1 MDETN
6 NNSIGGIDEL
16 DLDISVINENE
27 LEKAVGKPVD
37 EGNTAGNTTGNNK
50 GSGENLQPETSSTG
64 EDTTAITENTSTT
77 DTQVEEGM
85 TVIIDEVECTVN
97 ANGEAVD
104 ANGVVV
110 KTKGE
115 LAALVASA
123 QTTEPSVLETLQ
135 TRFGTDFKDEN
146 GNTIV
151 FEDTPEGLASYVDT
165 VLKNNVEQ
173 TKGAVIDSLFK
184 TYPVLEQVYTHI
196 KLNGSLDNFNVIP
209 DRNGVTIDKDSEE
222 QQIAVIKEEWELQG
236 KKGNVKGY
244 IDYLKAAGILYDTA
258 VESNKT
264 VAEIYDARR
273 AEKEAELAEQ
283 EAAEKSRIDSYWKQV
298 DEVVAKGEIL
308 GYKIPDN
315 IQKTVD
321 GKTVIVSKDDFKRY
335 INSPVDAE
343 GNTAYMLDEAKVD
356 DNTRM
361 QDDLLRAYLR
371 FTGGNY
377 SSLVGMAVNK
387 EKVLKLKTQSQQ
399 ATTKR
404 TLVLNSNSNNT
415 KSVNNDDLILG

>member
-1 MDETN
+1 MDEM
-6 NNSIGGIDEL
+6 EL
-16 DLDISVINENE
+16 DLDTSSINNE
-27 LEKAVGKPVD
+27 LDAVVNKANGD
-37 EGNTAGNTTGNNK
+37 TTANANK
-50 GSGENLQPETSSTG
+50 GDDTVNNGNGESGEIEKQEHSSTG
-64 EDTTAITENTSTT
+64 EDVTSSTEETSTSI
-77 DTQVEEGM
+77 EEGM
-85 TVIIDEVECTVN
+85 SVIIDEVECTVN

-110 KTKGE
+110 KTREE
-115 LAALVASA
+115 LEALVANA
-123 QTTEPSVLETLQ
+123 QTSETSVLETLQ

-165 VLKNNVEQ
+165 VLKNNIEQ
-173 TKGAVIDSLFK
+173 TKDAVIDSLFK

-209 DRNGVTIDKDSEE
+209 DRNGVVIDKDSEE

-264 VAEIYDARR
+264 VAEIYDSRR
-273 AEKEAELAEQ
+273 AEKETELAEL
-283 EAAEKSRIDSYWKQV
+283 EAAEKARIDSYWKQV

-321 GKTVIVSKDDFKRY
+321 GKTVIVSKEDFKRY
-335 INSPVDAE
+335 INSPVDNE

-399 ATTKR
+399 ANTKR
-404 TLVLNSNSNNT
+404 TLVLNSNSNNS
-415 KSVNNDDLILG
+415 KSVNNNELVLG

>member
-1 MDETN
+1 MDEK
-6 NNSIGGIDEL
+6 EL
-16 DLDISVINENE
+16 DLDTSSINNE
-27 LEKAVGKPVD
+27 LDAVVN
-37 EGNTAGNTTGNNK
+37 NTNGDTTGNANK
-50 GSGENLQPETSSTG
+50 GDDTTNSGESGSAGEQQATSSTG
-64 EDTTAITENTSTT
+64 EETKSSTEETSTAI
-77 DTQVEEGM
+77 EEGM
-85 TVIIDEVECTVN
+85 SVIIDEVECTVN

-110 KTKGE
+110 KTKEE
-115 LAALVASA
+115 LEALVASA
-123 QTTEPSVLETLQ
+123 QTAETSVLETLQ
-135 TRFGTDFKDEN
+135 TKFGTDFKDEN

-151 FEDTPEGLASYVDT
+151 FEDTPEGLASYVDA
-165 VLKNNVEQ
+165 VLKNNIEQ
-173 TKGAVIDSLFK
+173 TKDAVINSLFK

-209 DRNGVTIDKDSEE
+209 DRSGVTIDKDSEE

-236 KKGNVKGY
+236 KKGNVQGY
-244 IDYLKAAGILYDTA
+244 IDYLKATGILYDTA

-273 AEKEAELAEQ
+273 AEKEAELAEV
-283 EAAEKSRIDSYWKQV
+283 EAAEKARIDSYWKQV

-399 ATTKR
+399 ANTKR
-404 TLVLNSNSNNT
+404 TLVLNSNSNNS
-415 KSVNNDDLILG
+415 KSVNNNDLVLG

>member
-1 MDETN
+1 MDEK
-6 NNSIGGIDEL
+6 EL
-16 DLDISVINENE
+16 DLDTSSINNE
-27 LEKAVGKPVD
+27 LDAVVNNANGD
-37 EGNTAGNTTGNNK
+37 TTGNANK
-50 GSGENLQPETSSTG
+50 GDDTANSGESGSAGEQQVASSTG
-64 EDTTAITENTSTT
+64 EEIKSSTEETSTAI
-77 DTQVEEGM
+77 EEGM
-85 TVIIDEVECTVN
+85 SVIIDEVECTVN

-110 KTKGE
+110 KTKEE
-115 LAALVASA
+115 LEALVANA
-123 QTTEPSVLETLQ
+123 QTAEASVLETLQ

-151 FEDTPEGLASYVDT
+151 FEDTPEGLASYVDA
-165 VLKNNVEQ
+165 VLKNNIEQ
-173 TKGAVIDSLFK
+173 TKDAVINSLFK

-209 DRNGVTIDKDSEE
+209 DRSGVTIDKDSEE

-236 KKGNVKGY
+236 KKGNVQGY
-244 IDYLKAAGILYDTA
+244 IDYLKATGILYDTA

-264 VAEIYDARR
+264 VAEIYDVRR
-273 AEKEAELAEQ
+273 AEKEAELAEV
-283 EAAEKSRIDSYWKQV
+283 EAAEKARIDSYWKQV

-335 INSPVDAE
+335 INSPVDVE

-399 ATTKR
+399 ANTKR
-404 TLVLNSNSNNT
+404 TLVLNSNSNSNNS
-415 KSVNNDDLILG
+415 KSVNNNDLVLG

>member
-1 MDETN
+1 MDEM
-6 NNSIGGIDEL
+6 EL
-16 DLDISVINENE
+16 DLDTSSINNE
-27 LEKAVGKPVD
+27 LDAVVNKANGDTTANANKSDDTVNN
-37 EGNTAGNTTGNNK
+37 GNGE
-50 GSGENLQPETSSTG
+50 SGEIEKQEHPSTG
-64 EDTTAITENTSTT
+64 EDVTSSTEETSTSI
-77 DTQVEEGM
+77 EEGM
-85 TVIIDEVECTVN
+85 SVIIDEVECTVN

-110 KTKGE
+110 KTREE
-115 LAALVASA
+115 LEALVANA
-123 QTTEPSVLETLQ
+123 QTSETSVLETLQ

-165 VLKNNVEQ
+165 VLKNNIEQ
-173 TKGAVIDSLFK
+173 TKDAVIDSLFK

-209 DRNGVTIDKDSEE
+209 DRNGVVIDKDSEE

-273 AEKEAELAEQ
+273 AEKETELAEL
-283 EAAEKSRIDSYWKQV
+283 EAAEKARIDSYWKQV

-321 GKTVIVSKDDFKRY
+321 GKTVIVSKEDFKKY
-335 INSPVDAE
+335 INSPVDNE

-399 ATTKR
+399 ANTKR
-404 TLVLNSNSNNT
+404 TLVLNSNSNNS
-415 KSVNNDDLILG
+415 KSVNNNELVLG